1 LSSQKL
7 LQDTILSRIV
17 ELARDNT
24 NVAVLWL
31 YGSRAKGTAQVN
43 SDYDLAVA
51 FNRFPENLW
60 DRRLQPELLAMEW
73 ADDLGVDDGVISVV
87 DINHTPLPLALS
99 IITTGEALLVKDSL
113 RLAKEENRITSMWE
127 IDHEYH
133 RRHYG

>member
-1 LSSQKL
+1 M
-7 LQDTILSRIV
+7 
-17 ELARDNT
+17 
-24 NVAVLWL
+24 LWL
-31 YGSRAKGTAQVN
+31 YGSRAKGTEQAN

-51 FNRFPENLW
+51 FNHFPENPW

-73 ADDLGVDDGVISVV
+73 ADELGVAEGVISVA
-87 DINHTPLPLALS
+87 DINHIPLPLALS
-99 IITTGEALLVKDSL
+99 IITTGKALMVKDSL